1 MENAIRYGKQATID
15 VIDNQSELALVVID
29 SGPGLPEEAL
39 TKVFEPFYRLEPSRN
54 PETGGTG
61 LGLSIARNIAR
72 GHGGDLHLRNS
83 PDGKGLQVLL
93 TLPR

>member
-1 MENAIRYGKQATID
+1 MQDGA
-15 VIDNQSELALVVID
+15 SELRLVISD

-39 TKVFEPFYRLEPSRN
+39 SKVFEPFYRLEPSRS
-54 PETGGTG
+54 PHTGGTG

-72 GHGGDLHLRNS
+72 GHGGELTLQNKPDKSGLRA
-83 PDGKGLQVLL
+83 VL